1 MHDKRVKYVACV
13 IDRIYATCIPL
24 DADMNKVVLTQE
36 PCTQDIILPQR
47 IEGSATASRDD
58 IDRTVDGLKSFIDVI
73 MTGKNHLHAM
83 LLHQGHEEIP
93 EFICITF

>member
-1 MHDKRVKYVACV
+1 MTCV
-13 IDRIYATCIPL
+13 IDRIQTACIPL
-24 DADMNKVVLTQE
+24 DVDMNKVVLTQE

-47 IEGSATASRDD
+47 IEGSATASGDD

-83 LLHQGHEEIP
+83 LLHQGHEQIP
-93 EFICITF
+93 QFICITL